1 MTTAGRLA
9 VVSGG
14 GTGIG
19 RRIAGM
25 FAEQGDR
32 VVIIGRR
39 PEPLN
44 RASAEINRAAHGE
57 HAIPISADLAD
68 PRQVRDA
75 AARIAELGAV
85 DVLVN
90 NAGAIITPPADDS
103 LEALA
108 SSWRHDLDVNLLTAV
123 LLTSALVNQL
133 SRPGGRLIMVSSAA
147 AQRGGAGPHSA
158 GSYAAAKAALHGW
171 AFGLARQLGRDG
183 ITVNVLAP
191 GYVEDT
197 EIFHGRD
204 TADFVSAKVA
214 DTLVGR
220 AGTPADVA
228 AAVRYLSSPDAGYL
242 TGQIIGL
249 NGGAVLGR

>member
-1 MTTAGRLA
+1 MDSRLA

-19 RRIAGM
+19 RQIAHM
-25 FAEQGDR
+25 FAGQGDR

-39 PEPLN
+39 GDVLE
-44 RASAEINRAAHGE
+44 RARAEIHAATG
-57 HAIPISADLAD
+57 ADLVIPVAAD
-68 PRQVRDA
+68 LTDPAQVRDA
-75 AARIAELGAV
+75 AARITRLGDV

-90 NAGAIITPPADDS
+90 NAGAILTPPADDS

-108 SSWRHDLDVNLLTAV
+108 TSWLHDLNVNLLTAV
-123 LLTSALVNQL
+123 LLTNALLPSL
-133 SRPGGRLIMVSSAA
+133 SRPGGRLVMVSSAA

-171 AFGLARQLGRDG
+171 ALGLARQLGPDG

-197 EIFHGRD
+197 GIFHGRE
-204 TADFVSAKVA
+204 TPGFAATKIA

-220 AGTPADVA
+220 AGTPDDVA
-228 AAVRYLSSPDAGYL
+228 AAIRYVTSPDAGYL